1 MKSVVLAC
9 DEGPGLGPLTEFTA
23 ASLLPVADKPLL
35 VHALEALAMAG
46 LKHAYVIVS
55 SFADEVKRTL
65 GDGTQLGMRL
75 EYLSTGLDNSLHD
88 VLTRVHDQLNQDYLL
103 VRTLMLRTP
112 MVAELLTRAATFNRD
127 EVVATVGGVSA
138 GISVV
143 RQGARL
149 LRRRSQVGDG
159 DQWCQ
164 RARRVDFAEERLL
177 RINSPAALHRANL
190 DAIAGRFPGL
200 ILPGRELR
208 ARLRVGRK
216 SRLPTD
222 AIKGVPL
229 FVGSRCRIAGN
240 AELMSETVV
249 SSDSV
254 IDRRATLRRAL
265 VMPRT
270 YVGPLM
276 EVSDA
281 IVAGDLLI
289 DVDTGTHTKVSESF
303 MLSGIDN
310 RPLLAVIRDAAAR
323 FGGMLRV
330 SLSPR

>member
-9 DEGPGLGPLTEFTA
+9 GGGPGLRPLTEFTT
-23 ASLLPVADKPLL
+23 ASLLPVADKALL

-46 LKHAYVIVS
+46 LKHALVIVS

-65 GDGTQLGMRL
+65 GDGIQWGMRL
-75 EYLSTGLDNSLHD
+75 EYLSAGLDNSPHD
-88 VLTRVHDQLNQDYLL
+88 VLRRLHDQLNHDYLL
-103 VRTLMLRTP
+103 VRTEMLRTP
-112 MVAELLTRAATFNRD
+112 MVAEFLTRAASFNGD

-143 RQGARL
+143 RRRAHL
-149 LRRRSQVGDG
+149 LTSRSQVGDG

-177 RINSPAALHRANL
+177 LINSPAALHRANL

-200 ILPGRELR
+200 ILPGRELQ

-216 SRLPTD
+216 SRLPTG
-222 AIKGVPL
+222 AVKGVPL
-229 FVGSRCRIAGN
+229 FVGSRCRVAGN

-254 IDRRATLRRAL
+254 IDRRAILRRAL

-270 YVGPLM
+270 YVGPLL
-276 EVSDA
+276 EVNNA

-289 DVDTGTHTKVSESF
+289 DVDTGTHTKVTESF
-303 MLSGIDN
+303 MLSSIDN
-310 RPLLAVIRDAAAR
+310 RPLVAVIRDAAAR
-323 FGGMLRV
+323 VGGMLRV
-330 SLSPR
+330 GLSPR

>member
-1 MKSVVLAC
+1 MKVVVLAC
-9 DEGPGLGPLTEFTA
+9 GDGSALPPLTEFTN

-35 VHALEALAMAG
+35 VHALEALALAN
-46 LKHAYVIVS
+46 LKHAFVIVS
-55 SFADEVKRTL
+55 TFADDVKRTL
-65 GDGTQLGMRL
+65 GDGTPLGMRF
-75 EYLSTGLDNSLHD
+75 EYLSTGPDNSPHD
-88 VLTRVHDQLNQDYLL
+88 VLARLHEELDDNYLL
-103 VRTLMLRTP
+103 VGTQMLRTP
-112 MVAELLTRAATFNRD
+112 MVGQFLTRTASFHSD
-127 EVVATVGGVSA
+127 EVMATVGGVPA

-143 RQGARL
+143 RKGARV
-149 LRRRSQVGDG
+149 RSRRSQVIDG
-159 DQWCQ
+159 DQWCE
-164 RARRVDFAEERLL
+164 RATRVDFGEERLL
-177 RINSPAALHRANL
+177 VINSPAALHRANL

-216 SRLPTD
+216 SRLPTA

-229 FVGSRCRIAGN
+229 FVGSRCRVAGN

-270 YVGPLM
+270 YVGPLL
-276 EVSDA
+276 EVSNA

-289 DVDTGTHTKVSESF
+289 DVQTGTHTKVTESF
-303 MLSGIDN
+303 MLSSIDN
-310 RPLLAVIRDAAAR
+310 RPLVAVIRDAAAR
-323 FGGMLRV
+323 VGGMLGV
-330 SLSPR
+330 AFSPR

>member
-1 MKSVVLAC
+1 MKAVVLAC
-9 DEGPGLGPLTEFTA
+9 GDGTGLRPLTESTN

-35 VHALEALAMAG
+35 VHALEALALAN
-46 LKHAYVIVS
+46 LKHAFLIVS
-55 SFADEVKRTL
+55 SFAEDVKRTL
-65 GDGTQLGMRL
+65 GDGTQWGMRF
-75 EYLSTGLDNSLHD
+75 EYLSTGPDNSPHD
-88 VLTRVHDQLNQDYLL
+88 VLARLHEELNEDYLL
-103 VRTLMLRTP
+103 VRTQMLRTP
-112 MVAELLTRAATFNRD
+112 MVAQFLTRTASFHSDEIMATI
-127 EVVATVGGVSA
+127 GGVSA

-143 RQGARL
+143 RRGARL
-149 LRRRSQVGDG
+149 WSRRTKLSDG
-159 DQWCQ
+159 DQWCE
-164 RARRVDFAEERLL
+164 RTRRVDFGEERLL
-177 RINSPAALHRANL
+177 LINSPAALHRANL

-216 SRLPTD
+216 SRLPSA

-229 FVGSRCRIAGN
+229 FVGSRCRVAGN

-270 YVGPLM
+270 YVGPLL
-276 EVSDA
+276 EVSNA

-289 DVDTGTHTKVSESF
+289 DVDTGTHTKVTESF
-303 MLSGIDN
+303 MLSSIDN
-310 RPLLAVIRDAAAR
+310 RPLVGVIRDAAAR
-323 FGGMLRV
+323 VGGMLRV
-330 SLSPR
+330 AFSPR

>member
-9 DEGPGLGPLTEFTA
+9 GDGSGLRPLTEITN

-35 VHALEALAMAG
+35 AHALEALALAN
-46 LKHAYVIVS
+46 LKHALVMVS
-55 SFADEVKRTL
+55 SFADDVKRAF
-65 GDGTQLGMRL
+65 GDGSQLGMRF
-75 EYLSTGLDNSLHD
+75 EYLSTGPDNPPQD
-88 VLTRVHDQLNQDYLL
+88 VLARLHEELNDDYLL
-103 VRTLMLRTP
+103 VQTQMLRTP
-112 MVAELLTRAATFNRD
+112 MVAQFLARTASFQSD
-127 EVVATVGGVSA
+127 EVMATVGGVSA

-143 RQGARL
+143 RRGARL
-149 LRRRSQVGDG
+149 RSRGSQVNDG
-159 DQWCQ
+159 DQWCE
-164 RARRVDFAEERLL
+164 RAGRVDFGKERLL
-177 RINSPAALHRANL
+177 LINSPAALHRANL

-216 SRLPTD
+216 SRLPTA

-229 FVGSRCRIAGN
+229 FVGSGCRVAGN

-270 YVGPLM
+270 YVGPLL
-276 EVSDA
+276 EVSNA

-289 DVDTGTHTKVSESF
+289 DVDTGTHTKVTESF
-303 MLSGIDN
+303 MLSSIDN
-310 RPLLAVIRDAAAR
+310 RPLVAVIRDAAAR
-323 FGGMLRV
+323 VGGMLRV
-330 SLSPR
+330 ALSPR